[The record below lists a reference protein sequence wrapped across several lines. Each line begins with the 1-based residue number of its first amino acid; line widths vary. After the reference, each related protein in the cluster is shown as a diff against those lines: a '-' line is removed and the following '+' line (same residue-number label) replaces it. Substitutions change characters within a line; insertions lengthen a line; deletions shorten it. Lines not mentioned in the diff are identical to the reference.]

1 MKKYKLKADNIDKFI
16 NALEEMIDAR
26 DDMWQ
31 EEKYCNY
38 KQMLKIGEE
47 RYLPARVQLKES
59 LHDFIT
65 EIIEEEE

>member
-1 MKKYKLKADNIDKFI
+1 
-16 NALEEMIDAR
+16 MIDAR